1 MTAQQV
7 RVLCNVVDVARIELR
22 DMDEDD
28 LPSRLRKVAK
38 NSARVLPTPFAQSI
52 LKEILLNE
60 RFRDAVL
67 SRWQDE
73 GLDDPIGLAYLKDP
87 VGSQDLVVRTDL
99 EREISL
105 RESEAKSHVLRIT
118 SLEGQLREAKR
129 RLKADRDDHVELISR
144 LGARDEEKRK
154 SLLRSKREAEAARDD
169 AQKALETS
177 EQTIRSLR
185 AELAD
190 AAERMRRGLEREKRK
205 ATSSVEPRGDQR
217 PLPPSDPVAFA
228 AWLDAVERIQR
239 PYRDAERLESLSPK
253 PELFEIPD
261 GISPDDRRAVEAL
274 IAQRPRVIVID
285 GYNVAGLLP
294 GETLASAS
302 NRASV
307 ISKAERLSFASGAS
321 VIVVFDAEGSG
332 SDDARAQFLSPGGVE
347 VRFSMTESADDYIV
361 DLILSDSKRSVLVT
375 NDREL
380 RERCLVD
387 GCVPVWSSAFVDWSI
402 H

>member
-7 RVLCNVVDVARIELR
+7 RVLSNVVDVARLELR

-38 NSARVLPTPFAQSI
+38 SSARVLPTPFAQSI

-60 RFRDAVL
+60 GFRDAVL
-67 SRWQDE
+67 SRWQDDGIE
-73 GLDDPIGLAYLKDP
+73 DPIGLAYLKDP
-87 VGSQDLVVRTDL
+87 VGSHDLVVRTDL
-99 EREISL
+99 EREVSH
-105 RESEAKSHVLRIT
+105 RESEARSHALKIA
-118 SLEGQLREAKR
+118 SLEEQLREAKR
-129 RLKADRDDHVELISR
+129 RLKADRDDHVELISG
-144 LGARDEEKRK
+144 LGARDEERRK
-154 SLLRSKREAEAARDD
+154 SLLRSKRAAEAARDD
-169 AQKALETS
+169 AEKAHETS

-190 AAERMRRGLEREKRK
+190 AAERLRRGLEREKRK
-205 ATSSVEPRGDQR
+205 ATSSIEPRGDQR

-228 AWLDAVERIQR
+228 VWLDAVERIQR
-239 PYRDAERLESLSPK
+239 PYRDAERHETLSPK
-253 PELFEIPD
+253 SEPFEIPD
-261 GISPDDRRAVEAL
+261 GISPDDRQAVAAL
-274 IAQRPRVIVID
+274 MAQRPRLIVID
-285 GYNVAGLLP
+285 GYNVAGLLSN
-294 GETLASAS
+294 ETLASAS
-302 NRASV
+302 NRAAV
-307 ISKAERLSFASGAS
+307 ISKAERLSLVSGAG
-321 VIVVFDAEGSG
+321 VIVVFDAQGSG
-332 SDDARAQFLSPGGVE
+332 SDDARAQFLSPGGVD

-361 DLILSDSKRSVLVT
+361 DLILSDSRRSVLVT